1 MRSIPQ
7 LEKPKSTHVVNP
19 IIDLIAAAHVLQCMV
34 ILGMV
39 DYWAYHISAFNPEKI
54 KLTTLDQEQT
64 LHHNDQ
70 TETDPTASLNGKQ
83 HHIAQ
88 QDDNTLGL

>member
-1 MRSIPQ
+1 MYGNFGDGSLSFPFH
-7 LEKPKSTHVVNP
+7 L
-19 IIDLIAAAHVLQCMV
+19 
-34 ILGMV
+34 
-39 DYWAYHISAFNPEKI
+39 SAFNPEKI
-54 KLTTLDQEQT
+54 KLTSIDQEQT

-88 QDDNTLGL
+88 QDDITLGL